1 MNLLEP
7 VDARDFAEIKRE
19 NNGKEVIA
27 ALNIIKAAHR
37 EGLNLGAL
45 VRNLTALGTGNGA
58 PFGIYPFKD

>member
-7 VDARDFAEIKRE
+7 IDARDFAEIGSK
-19 NNGKEVIA
+19 NNGREVVA

-45 VRNLTALGTGNGA
+45 IRNLSTLGTGNGA
-58 PFGIYPFKD
+58 PFGVYPFKA

>member
-7 VDARDFAEIKRE
+7 IDARDFAEIGSK
-19 NNGKEVIA
+19 NNGREVVA

-45 VRNLTALGTGNGA
+45 NGA
-58 PFGIYPFKD
+58 PFGVYPFKD

>member
-7 VDARDFAEIKRE
+7 IDARDFAEIGSK
-19 NNGKEVIA
+19 NNGREVVA

>member
-7 VDARDFAEIKRE
+7 VDARDFAEITRE
-19 NNGKEVIA
+19 NNGPEVIA

-45 VRNLTALGTGNGA
+45 VRNLSTLGTGNGA
-58 PFGIYPFKD
+58 PFGVYPFKD

>member
-7 VDARDFAEIKRE
+7 IDVRDFAEIKRE